1 LLATV
6 GLNSFF
12 TGSSAT
18 DIAVSSDLADNP
30 GRVAS
35 ASGADGTDNNNAL
48 KLASLSDLKI
58 DGLNSMT
65 ISDYYQQLVTG
76 IGEQVSVKKTAQT
89 NSEDLVLS
97 LTNQESTVSGV
108 DINEESAKMLVYEQM
123 FQAAAKYISTV
134 NNSLTS
140 LMDIL

>member
-1 LLATV
+1 M
-6 GLNSFF
+6 
-12 TGSSAT
+12 
-18 DIAVSSDLADNP
+18 
-30 GRVAS
+30 AS

-58 DGLNSMT
+58 DDLNSMT
-65 ISDYYQQLVTG
+65 ISDYYQQLVTN
-76 IGEQVSVKKTAQT
+76 IGEQASVKKTAQT

-97 LTNQESTVSGV
+97 LTNQESDVSGV
-108 DINEESAKMLVYEQM
+108 DINDESAKMLVYEQM